1 MNNGTPPFRADH
13 VGSLLRPA
21 ELLRAREQRQQESIS
36 AEALRK
42 IEDRSIR
49 DIVRLQEEIGLQGIT
64 DGEYRRT
71 IWHADFLRQI
81 DGVSVKE
88 GVADGEG
95 VARRFQSG
103 GQEIDRS
110 PTRFYTTG
118 PLRRSHGIETE
129 NFKYLASVT
138 SRTPKLCIPSP
149 TILHMRGGRD
159 AVDSKAY
166 PDMDRFFSDLA
177 QVYRQEIRGL
187 AELGCTYLQL
197 DDPNMAYLCDEK
209 MRENV
214 TRIGEDP
221 NELPRTYA
229 KLINDCIADR
239 PGNMTVCMH
248 ICRGNFRSAWAAE
261 GGYDPVAEILFNEFK
276 LDGFF
281 LEYDSPR
288 AGSFSPLRFVPKDK
302 QIVLGLVTTKTGEME
317 TADELKRRIDEAVRY
332 VALEQLALSPQC
344 GFSST
349 VLGNNITV
357 EAEIAKLAL
366 VVRVAGGLGLGLSP
380 VVFLLHAPHAIPRH
394 SRRAH
399 G

>member
-1 MNNGTPPFRADH
+1 MVEQVAPFRADH

-21 ELLRAREQRQQESIS
+21 ELLRAREQHRQGALSRES
-36 AEALRK
+36 LRE

-49 DIVRLQEEIGLQGIT
+49 DAAKLQEEIGLQGIT

-81 DGVSVKE
+81 DGVSVRE
-88 GVADGEG
+88 GVAEDSG
-95 VARRFQSG
+95 VARKFQSAD
-103 GQEIDRS
+103 QEIERT

-118 PLRRSHGIETE
+118 PLRRGRGIETE
-129 NFKYLASVT
+129 NFKYLVSVT
-138 SRTPKLCIPSP
+138 TRTPKLCIPSP

-159 AVDSKAY
+159 AVEKQAY
-166 PDMDRFFSDLA
+166 PDMDGFYSDLA
-177 QVYRQEIRGL
+177 QVYREEIRAL

-209 MRENV
+209 MRESV
-214 TRIGEDP
+214 RRIGEDP

-229 KLINDCIADR
+229 KLINESIKDR
-239 PGNMTVCMH
+239 PANMKVCMH

-288 AGSFSPLRFVPKDK
+288 AGSFSPLRFVPKGK
-302 QIVLGLVTTKTGEME
+302 KIVLGLVTTKTGDME
-317 TADELKRRIDEAVRY
+317 DADEIKRRIDEAARY
-332 VALEQLALSPQC
+332 VPLEQLALSPQC

-349 VLGNNITV
+349 VLGNNITI
-357 EAEIAKLAL
+357 EAEIAKLLL
-366 VVRVAGGLGLGLSP
+366 VVKVADEVWG
-380 VVFLLHAPHAIPRH
+380 
-394 SRRAH
+394 
-399 G
+399 

>member
-1 MNNGTPPFRADH
+1 MVEQIAPFRADH
-13 VGSLLRPA
+13 VGSLLRPP
-21 ELLRAREQRQQESIS
+21 ELLRAREQRQQGTIS
-36 AEALRK
+36 SEALRA
-42 IEDRSIR
+42 IENRCIR
-49 DIVRLQEEIGLQGIT
+49 DVAKLQEEIGLQGIT

-81 DGVSVKE
+81 EGVTVKE
-88 GVADGEG
+88 GLAEGAG

-103 GQEIDRS
+103 GEEIERS
-110 PTRFYTTG
+110 PTRFFTTG
-118 PLRRSHGIETE
+118 QLKRSRSLETD

-159 AVDSKAY
+159 AVDKKAY
-166 PDMDRFFSDLA
+166 PDMDGFFADLA
-177 QVYRQEIRGL
+177 QVYREEIRGL
-187 AELGCTYLQL
+187 AKLGCTYLQL

-209 MRENV
+209 MRESVRN
-214 TRIGEDP
+214 IGEDP
-221 NELPRTYA
+221 NQLPRTYA
-229 KLINDCIADR
+229 KLINDCIAER
-239 PGNMTVCMH
+239 PANMIVCMH

-302 QIVLGLVTTKTGEME
+302 KIVLGLVTTKTGEME
-317 TADELKRRIDEAVRY
+317 TADDLKRRIDQAAGY
-332 VALEQLALSPQC
+332 VPLEQLALSPQC

-349 VLGNNITV
+349 VLGNNITL
-357 EAEIAKLAL
+357 EAEIAKLSL
-366 VVRVAGGLGLGLSP
+366 VVRVASEVWG
-380 VVFLLHAPHAIPRH
+380 
-394 SRRAH
+394 
-399 G
+399 

>member
-1 MNNGTPPFRADH
+1 MSEKIAPFRADH
-13 VGSLLRPA
+13 VGSLLRPP
-21 ELLRAREQRQQESIS
+21 ELLSAREQHQGGTLSS
-36 AEALRK
+36 ASLRE
-42 IEDRSIR
+42 IEDRCIR
-49 DIVRLQEEIGLQGIT
+49 DVAKLQEEIGLQGIT

-81 DGVSVKE
+81 EGVSVKE
-88 GVADGEG
+88 GVADGAG
-95 VARRFQSG
+95 VARKFQSG
-103 GQEIDRS
+103 GQEIERS

-118 PLRRSHGIETE
+118 RLERSRGIETD

-138 SRTPKLCIPSP
+138 TRTPKLCIPSP

-159 AVDSKAY
+159 AVDKQAY
-166 PDMDRFFSDLA
+166 PDMDSFYSDLA
-177 QVYRQEIRGL
+177 QVYREEIRAL

-209 MRENV
+209 MRESV
-214 TRIGEDP
+214 RRIGEDP
-221 NELPRTYA
+221 NQLPRIYA

-239 PGNMTVCMH
+239 PANMTVCMH

-288 AGSFSPLRFVPKDK
+288 AGSFSPLRFVPKQK
-302 QIVLGLVTTKTGEME
+302 KIVLGLVTTKSGEME
-317 TADELKRRIDEAVRY
+317 TADQLKRRIDEAAQY
-332 VALEQLALSPQC
+332 VPLEQLALSPQC

-349 VLGNNITV
+349 VLGNNISV
-357 EAEIAKLAL
+357 DAEVAKLSL
-366 VVRVAGGLGLGLSP
+366 VVRVASEVWG
-380 VVFLLHAPHAIPRH
+380 
-394 SRRAH
+394 
-399 G
+399 